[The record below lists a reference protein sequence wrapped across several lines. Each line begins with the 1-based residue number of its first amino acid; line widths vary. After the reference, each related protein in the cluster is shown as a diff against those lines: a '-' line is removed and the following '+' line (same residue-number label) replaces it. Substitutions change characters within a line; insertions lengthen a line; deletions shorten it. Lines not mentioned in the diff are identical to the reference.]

1 MSLLAVEGLALILFV
16 ALALIAG
23 KSLIAAERNGVGVR
37 GIVRRGARDGYL
49 KLYDARPHGGDAED
63 PMHLHDEL
71 PPLPFRTQNEG
82 EKDRPN
88 GRHLS
93 TGPGV

>member
-37 GIVRRGARDGYL
+37 GIVRRGTRDGFL
-49 KLYDARPHGGDAED
+49 TLNSARPHGGDTED

-71 PPLPFRTQNEG
+71 PPLPFRTQDG
-82 EKDRPN
+82 GDADRPN
-88 GRHLS
+88 GRRFPTH
-93 TGPGV
+93 TGV